1 MNIGILEIVGYI
13 YTVCVNIVAV
23 SILITGTFII
33 LNQIVWNHLIRMFFK
48 WTLLYKRLYYY
59 LYYYNEIKK
68 VIGDKANNLFK
79 KEEEPPI

>member
-1 MNIGILEIVGYI
+1 
-13 YTVCVNIVAV
+13 
-23 SILITGTFII
+23 
-33 LNQIVWNHLIRMFFK
+33 MFFK

-68 VIGDKANNLFK
+68 VIGDKANDLFK